1 MICCC
6 CYCHPLS
13 FSQKTVKK
21 NKKGR
26 KRETTALHSI
36 VALQNCWWFCWLGD
50 QNPLLLTTESPGAI
64 IKNTYGRAANIT
76 ILLLCTN
83 PSEDR
88 PAVVLLRTA
97 TISIYSS
104 QNHLI
109 CGSHPKQSSVYHLLI
124 KCIISLYYY
133 SLLTYSHSSSTTTA
147 GTWWYP

>member
-1 MICCC
+1 MQFMDHRIVDPCSFPPNIVWSYYMLTRLILLLHDPVFYTSVAVWDVVVTRVKFNNAIHIQQMICCC

-64 IKNTYGRAANIT
+64 IKNTYGRATNIT
-76 ILLLCTN
+76 VLLCTN
-83 PSEDR
+83 PS
-88 PAVVLLRTA
+88 RTGR
-97 TISIYSS
+97 
-104 QNHLI
+104 L
-109 CGSHPKQSSVYHLLI
+109 
-124 KCIISLYYY
+124 
-133 SLLTYSHSSSTTTA
+133 
-147 GTWWYP
+147 

>member
-83 PSEDR
+83 PSRTGRLYSFSELQ
-88 PAVVLLRTA
+88 LLV
-97 TISIYSS
+97 YSS

-124 KCIISLYYY
+124 KCIISLYY

-147 GTWWYP
+147 GT